1 MADPRKL
8 LKALLT
14 SSTMHG
20 RLDAE
25 EKNLLSRESPTA
37 ENQLDANQVVVNSN
51 WASY

>member
-25 EKNLLSRESPTA
+25 EKIFTVQGKSDGRKPA
-37 ENQLDANQVVVNSN
+37 
-51 WASY
+51 